1 MSARESI
8 DRLFETIIERQ
19 ESRFETLKGINERYY
34 RFVRSVV
41 EATRQGAHDWTKVG
55 RGWAKRPTDV
65 VGLYESASEVLANSQ
80 ARRIALWQEMLDDL
94 AESQRE
100 GREVVRRSFGEVRE
114 VVERVQESA
123 PAFLRARVSSL
134 RRDKAEPEPEPEPVA
149 KT

>member
-8 DRLFETIIERQ
+8 DRLLETIIERQ
-19 ESRFETLKGINERYY
+19 EARFDMIKSINERYY

-41 EATRQGAHDWTKVG
+41 EATRQGAHDWTNVG
-55 RGWAKRPTDV
+55 RGWAERPTDV
-65 VGLYESASEVLANSQ
+65 VSLYESASEVLANDQ

-94 AESQRE
+94 AEAQRE

-114 VVERVQESA
+114 AVERVQESA

-134 RRDKAEPEPEPEPVA
+134 RRNEAEAEAVPEPVA